1 MIRIDEV
8 RERIEARVAALAGR
22 LQNAADFAA
31 MVETN
36 RLPQVTPAAF
46 VLPGTI
52 SGGAA
57 QAMSGLFVQGLVET
71 VICVVVVRVTGDA
84 LAARAIDQAA
94 PIVREVVTA
103 VAGWGPDDATGTFV
117 LGQCELVGA
126 KDGALVFQIDFLLD
140 DQLRIT
146 P

>member
-8 RERIEARVAALAGR
+8 RQRIEARVPALAGR
-22 LQNAADFAA
+22 LQNAAEFAV

-36 RLPQVTPAAF
+36 RLPQHTPAAF
-46 VLPGTI
+46 VLPGAVN
-52 SGGAA
+52 GGQAS
-57 QAMSGLFVQGLVET
+57 AMSGLFVQGLVET
-71 VICVVVVRVTGDA
+71 VIVVVVHRAHGDP
-84 LAARAIDQAA
+84 LAAKAIDAAA
-94 PIVREVVTA
+94 PIVREVVGA

-117 LGQCELVGA
+117 LGRAELVGA
-126 KDGALVFQIDFLLD
+126 KDGALVFQIDFLID